1 MDGVSTYLALTF
13 STLLSSQGTDASF
26 GFPSGAPPGF
36 SLRCFVLAFPTLS
49 DSFVSDSP
57 SEGVLLLSSRP
68 FRSTVPTSETLAD
81 SGAPTLIG
89 APVLSNADSFFHTQR
104 KAHAEQRDEMSSA
117 RDGSC
122 GVAARGPTWIGAHVE
137 QPGVRYGSVFALS
150 TPG

>member
-57 SEGVLLLSSRP
+57 SEGVLLLSARP
-68 FRSTVPTSETLAD
+68 FRSAVPTFQTLAD
-81 SGAPTLIG
+81 FPGRLIIE
-89 APVLSNADSFFHTQR
+89 SFECNFRHGER
-104 KAHAEQRDEMSSA
+104 
-117 RDGSC
+117 
-122 GVAARGPTWIGAHVE
+122 
-137 QPGVRYGSVFALS
+137 S
-150 TPG
+150 TRWGFVSK